1 MKINLEERTM
11 NFRRL
16 WRALFTPK
24 RGNDSFVSR
33 SRMFPTSASL
43 MGGRTRVD
51 PSSAAQAGTQ
61 FFVRPAR
68 LAPGSPLARGR
79 MAVRSI
85 RKGCA
90 FGATI
95 ALLALLPVS
104 IASAQNPADFYKGKA
119 IDLYINVSVGGGYD
133 LYARMLARHLGKH
146 IPGNPTILPKN
157 MEGGGGMRLANWL
170 YNIGPKD
177 GTAFGAVARAMAFE
191 PLLGN
196 KGAQYDGRRF
206 NYIGSANDEVSVC
219 LAWHTSGVKTF
230 EDAQKTQLVVG
241 SGGIADDTYQYPAIL
256 NNMFGAKFKMVPGYP
271 GGNDINL
278 AVERGEVQGRCS
290 IPWSTV
296 KATRKFWIDEKKV
309 NLLMQYSLGKHAD
322 LPDVPLVMDLAKT
335 DEQRTILKLIFSR
348 QVMGR
353 PFTAP
358 PEVPKERVAALRKAF
373 MDTMADKDFLAEAEK
388 AKFEITPV
396 SGERIEELVL
406 EVYRNT
412 TPELAEKAGA
422 AMR

>member
-1 MKINLEERTM
+1 M
-11 NFRRL
+11 
-16 WRALFTPK
+16 ALGYFL
-24 RGNDSFVSR
+24 RG
-33 SRMFPTSASL
+33 
-43 MGGRTRVD
+43 
-51 PSSAAQAGTQ
+51 AAA
-61 FFVRPAR
+61 
-68 LAPGSPLARGR
+68 
-79 MAVRSI
+79 
-85 RKGCA
+85 
-90 FGATI
+90 
-95 ALLALLPVS
+95 ALLAALPAT
-104 IASAQNPADFYKGKA
+104 IASAQTPAEFYRGKS

-133 LYARMLARHLGKH
+133 LYSRMLARHIGKH

-170 YNIGPKD
+170 YNVGPKD
-177 GTAFGAVARAMAFE
+177 GTAFGSVARAMAFE

-196 KGAQYDGRRF
+196 KGAQYDGTKF

-219 LAWHTSGVKTF
+219 VAWHTSGVTTF

-241 SGGIADDTYQYPAIL
+241 SGGVADDTYQYPALL
-256 NNMFGAKFKMVPGYP
+256 NNLFGAKFKMVPGYP

-278 AVERGEVQGRCS
+278 AMERGEVQGRCS

-322 LPDVPLVMDLAKT
+322 LPQVPLVMDLAKT
-335 DEQRTILKLIFSR
+335 DEHRTILKLIFSR

-353 PFTAP
+353 PFAAP
-358 PEVPKERVAALRKAF
+358 PDVPKDRVTALRKAF
-373 MDTMADKDFLAEAEK
+373 TDTMADKEFLAEAER

-396 SGERIEELVL
+396 SGEKIESLVL

-422 AMR
+422 AMK